1 MADLMRSQ
9 SQSRGLPGR
18 NPVSPGAFIGRGS
31 SSRSAGE
38 TRAGVPSPR
47 SSGLESRS
55 SDTNAD
61 RAARS
66 QALESLRQRAN
77 SARSIADLM
86 KAQSQSRETA
96 GKGTPSRLP
105 TTRGAL
111 NRTTPRDEASP
122 SQLGGSEVSQ
132 SASRSA
138 KTRSESDRSTREQA
152 LEALRERINSGRTM
166 ADLMR
171 AQSSGRGISNLDD
184 SNRPSKSAGISKNKT
199 DGRGATAPKPRAA
212 MTKSETDRSRG
223 SQTLDA
229 LREQASSARTMA
241 ELMRAQSQRPRS
253 AEESKE
259 KQNENRTIPLLERL
273 EQGNRL
279 KLVEERVRDSNLGR
293 GNELRLGDVKPE
305 RIFKAQPALEIAT
318 PSNKLRL
325 PAKEGHFSRNTVVR
339 IGGANKDR
347 LPGSLKISSSTKWPT
362 TAGLHRANW
371 NAKHPHPQTR
381 YCYPHHRNHAWYHGG
396 WSSIRFDSWYR
407 PPCYQGW
414 NWGVGLWLDNW
425 GYGVRYINPYCT
437 RRPVWNVTVYDYSHP
452 IILKVPT
459 VISETSV
466 YGAEDLGVE
475 KLTSAEE
482 RSIRLFADA
491 RMEFKRRR
499 FDRAL
504 ELSEQAIPL
513 NPDDVILHE
522 FYALCLFALA
532 QYDDAAIV
540 LNSLLAVS
548 SGMDLETLEELY
560 DSPDTYRLQR
570 QMLEDHVQGDSG
582 DVSARF
588 VLAYHLIVAGEV
600 EEASRWLREV
610 VRIEPEDR
618 VAKQLL
624 ADLELSD
631 PKADVALPS
640 IKTPLILG
648 KPNEAIATDERS
660 TDLAGRWLAT
670 QAEVTI
676 ELELAKEGTF
686 VWKRSEIGQ
695 PERIIEG
702 AMTLAGDVLVL
713 EGGTAGTF
721 VGKVEPSTDDQFR
734 FQLLNSNASDQGL
747 IFARQK

>member
-1 MADLMRSQ
+1 MRSQ
-9 SQSRGLPGR
+9 SQSRGLPSQK
-18 NPVSPGAFIGRGS
+18 PASPGAFTGRDS

-38 TRAGVPSPR
+38 TRLGVPSSR

-55 SDTNAD
+55 SGTGAD
-61 RAARS
+61 RGARS

-77 SARSIADLM
+77 SVRSMADLM
-86 KAQSQSRETA
+86 KAQSQSRGTA
-96 GKGTPSRLP
+96 GKGNPSRLP
-105 TTRGAL
+105 TTRGSLSRA
-111 NRTTPRDEASP
+111 TPRDEAS
-122 SQLGGSEVSQ
+122 SGQLGSSEVSR

-138 KTRSESDRSTREQA
+138 NTKPESGRSTREQA
-152 LEALRERINSGRTM
+152 LEVLRERINSGRTM

-184 SNRPSKSAGISKNKT
+184 SKRQSKSAGISKDKT
-199 DGRGATAPKPRAA
+199 DGLGAATPKSRSAI
-212 MTKSETDRSRG
+212 TKSETDRSRG

-279 KLVEERVRDSNLGR
+279 KLVEDRVRDSNLGR
-293 GNELRLGDVKPE
+293 GKELRLGDVKPE
-305 RIFKAQPALEIAT
+305 RIFKALPAPEVAT
-318 PSNKLRL
+318 PSTKLRL

-371 NAKHPHPQTR
+371 NAKHPHPKAR
-381 YCYPHHRNHAWYHGG
+381 YCYPHHRHHAWYHGG

-407 PPCYQGW
+407 PPCYRGW

-459 VISETSV
+459 AISETSV
-466 YGAEDLGVE
+466 YLAEDLGVE

-648 KPNEAIATDERS
+648 KPDEASVTDERS

-670 QAEVTI
+670 QGEVTI

>member
-1 MADLMRSQ
+1 MRSQ
-9 SQSRGLPGR
+9 SQSRELPSR
-18 NPVSPGAFIGRGS
+18 KPVSPGAFAGRES

-38 TRAGVPSPR
+38 TRPGVPSSR

-55 SDTNAD
+55 SGTGAD

-77 SARSIADLM
+77 SARSMADLM
-86 KAQSQSRETA
+86 KAQSQSRGTA
-96 GKGTPSRLP
+96 GKGNPSRLP
-105 TTRGAL
+105 TTRGSLSRA
-111 NRTTPRDEASP
+111 TPRDEAS
-122 SQLGGSEVSQ
+122 SGQLGGSEVSR

-138 KTRSESDRSTREQA
+138 NTKPESGRSTREQA

-184 SNRPSKSAGISKNKT
+184 SNRQSRSAGISKDKT
-199 DGRGATAPKPRAA
+199 DGRGATATKSRSAI
-212 MTKSETDRSRG
+212 TKSEMDRSRG

-259 KQNENRTIPLLERL
+259 KQNENRTMPLLERL

-279 KLVEERVRDSNLGR
+279 KLVEERGRDSNLGR
-293 GNELRLGDVKPE
+293 GKELRLGDVKPE
-305 RIFKAQPALEIAT
+305 RIFKALPAPEVAT
-318 PSNKLRL
+318 PSTKLRL

-371 NAKHPHPQTR
+371 NAKHPHPQAR
-381 YCYPHHRNHAWYHGG
+381 YCYPHHRHHAWYHGG

-407 PPCYQGW
+407 PPCYRGW

-548 SGMDLETLEELY
+548 SGMDLKTLEELY

-570 QMLEDHVQGDSG
+570 QMLEDYVQGDSG

-610 VRIEPEDR
+610 VRTEPEDR

-624 ADLELSD
+624 ADLEVSD
-631 PKADVALPS
+631 PNAAVPLPNL
-640 IKTPLILG
+640 KTPLIL
-648 KPNEAIATDERS
+648 EAPDEASVTDERS

-670 QAEVTI
+670 QGEVTI

>member
-1 MADLMRSQ
+1 MADLMRAQ
-9 SQSRGLPGR
+9 SQSRGLPSR
-18 NPVSPGAFIGRGS
+18 NPVSPGGSTGRGS

-38 TRAGVPSPR
+38 TRPGVSSPR

-55 SDTNAD
+55 SGTGAG
-61 RAARS
+61 RTTRS
-66 QALESLRQRAN
+66 QALESLRQRAT
-77 SARSIADLM
+77 SARSMADLM
-86 KAQSQSRETA
+86 KAQSQSRGTA
-96 GKGTPSRLP
+96 GKGNPSRLP
-105 TTRGAL
+105 TTRGDLFRA
-111 NRTTPRDEASP
+111 TPRDDASSRQP
-122 SQLGGSEVSQ
+122 GGSEVSR
-132 SASRSA
+132 SGSRSA
-138 KTRSESDRSTREQA
+138 NTGSESGRSTREQA

-171 AQSSGRGISNLDD
+171 DQSQGRGIANSGD
-184 SNRPSKSAGISKNKT
+184 SNRQSRSAGISKDKT
-199 DGRGATAPKPRAA
+199 DGRGAAA
-212 MTKSETDRSRG
+212 SKSRSAMSKSETDRSRG
-223 SQTLDA
+223 SLTLDA

-241 ELMRAQSQRPRS
+241 ELMRAQSQRPRPS
-253 AEESKE
+253 EQSKE
-259 KQNENRTIPLLERL
+259 KQNENKAIPLLERL

-279 KLVEERVRDSNLGR
+279 KLVEERGRDSNLGR
-293 GNELRLGDVKPE
+293 GKELRLGDVKPE
-305 RIFKAQPALEIAT
+305 RIATALPT
-318 PSNKLRL
+318 PEGARPSTKLRL
-325 PAKEGHFSRNTVVR
+325 PANKAHLSRNMVVG

-347 LPGSLKISSSTKWPT
+347 LSGSLKISSSTKWPV
-362 TAGLHRANW
+362 TAGQRRGNW
-371 NAKHPHPQTR
+371 NPKYLHPQAR

-396 WSSIRFDSWYR
+396 WSSIHFDSWYR
-407 PPCYQGW
+407 PPCYRGW
-414 NWGVGLWLDNW
+414 NWEVGLWIDHW

-459 VISETSV
+459 VVSETSA
-466 YGAEDLGVE
+466 YGVEEWDAE
-475 KLTSAEE
+475 KLTSDEE
-482 RSIRLFADA
+482 RSIRLFSDA

-548 SGMDLETLEELY
+548 SGMDLETLKELY
-560 DSPDTYRLQR
+560 DSPDTYRFQR

-588 VLAYHLIVAGEV
+588 VLAYHSIVAGEV

-631 PKADVALPS
+631 PTADVPLPS
-640 IKTPLILG
+640 IKTPLIL
-648 KPNEAIATDERS
+648 KEPDEASVTDERS
-660 TDLAGRWLAT
+660 TDLAGRWIAT
-670 QAEVTI
+670 QGEVTI
-676 ELELAKEGTF
+676 ELELTKEGTF

-695 PERIIEG
+695 PERIIDG

-734 FQLLNSNASDQGL
+734 FQLLNSNASDPGL

>member
-1 MADLMRSQ
+1 MRSQ
-9 SQSRGLPGR
+9 SQSRELPSR
-18 NPVSPGAFIGRGS
+18 KPVSPGAFAGRDS

-38 TRAGVPSPR
+38 TRLGVPSSR

-55 SDTNAD
+55 SGTGAD
-61 RAARS
+61 RGARS

-77 SARSIADLM
+77 SVRSMADLM
-86 KAQSQSRETA
+86 KAQSQSRGTA
-96 GKGTPSRLP
+96 GKGNPSRLP
-105 TTRGAL
+105 TTRGSLSRA
-111 NRTTPRDEASP
+111 TPRDEAS
-122 SQLGGSEVSQ
+122 SGQLGSSEVSR

-138 KTRSESDRSTREQA
+138 NTKPESGRSTREQA

-199 DGRGATAPKPRAA
+199 DSRGANAPKSRAA

-279 KLVEERVRDSNLGR
+279 KLVEDRVRDSNLGR
-293 GNELRLGDVKPE
+293 GKELRLGDVKPE
-305 RIFKAQPALEIAT
+305 RIFKALPAPEVAT
-318 PSNKLRL
+318 PSTKLRL
-325 PAKEGHFSRNTVVR
+325 PAKEGRFSRNTVVR

-371 NAKHPHPQTR
+371 NAKHPHPQAR
-381 YCYPHHRNHAWYHGG
+381 YCYPHHRHHAWYHGG

-407 PPCYQGW
+407 PPCYRGW
-414 NWGVGLWLDNW
+414 NWGVGFWLDNW

-459 VISETSV
+459 AISETSV

-570 QMLEDHVQGDSG
+570 QMLEDYAQGGSG